1 MIFAIL
7 VTASVSLMAG
17 ASTFIEQVVKA
28 QNTTGNMT
36 GSNGNMTG
44 TDAASGEISAKRNP
58 QRYGP

>member
-1 MIFAIL
+1 
-7 VTASVSLMAG
+7 MAG

-28 QNTTGNMT
+28 QNMTGNMT
-36 GSNGNMTG
+36 GSSGNMTG